1 MRGLAEYAMSG
12 RFQAATVAVLFG
24 MIPGLSIVSGAVVAL
39 VTLRRGLQE
48 GLVIALWAALPA
60 GLQWMLGDVGSM
72 FMLAGVLAA
81 SQLLR
86 TTESWQSVCVL
97 ITMLGLLMQGSL
109 VFQQAYVAQLQE
121 GLSAL
126 MATGVNLQVIENGE
140 VVVASPEQLA
150 SAWLRFYGA
159 SQMLVMISCMLL
171 ARYWQALLYNPGGFQ
186 QEFHNLRFDWRLM
199 LAWLAVLLGGAA
211 GIAPLSSWLPMF
223 CMVPILN
230 ALAVVHKVVAMRKMG
245 TTWLI
250 LAYLLLLI
258 AAPAFILLG
267 FVDGVVDIR
276 KRLSV

>member
-60 GLQWMLGDVGSM
+60 GLQWMLGDVGSV
-72 FMLAGVLAA
+72 FMLLGALAA
-81 SQLLR
+81 GQLLR
-86 TTESWQSVCVL
+86 RTESWQQVCVL
-97 ITMLGLLMQGSL
+97 ITVLGLLSQASL
-109 VFQQAYVAQLQE
+109 VFQQAYVIQMQE
-121 GLSAL
+121 VFTAL
-126 MATGVNLQVIENGE
+126 MANGVSLQVIEGGE
-140 VVVASPEQLA
+140 VVNASPEQLA
-150 SAWLRFYGA
+150 DVVLRFYGA
-159 SQMLVMISCMLL
+159 QQMLVLISCMLL

-199 LAWLAVLLGGAA
+199 LVWLAVILGGVA
-211 GIAPLSSWLPMF
+211 GIPPLSDWLLIF

-230 ALAVVHKVVAMRKMG
+230 ALAVVHKVVAVRKMG

-250 LAYLLLLI
+250 LAYLLLFI
-258 AAPAFILLG
+258 AAPAFVLLG
-267 FVDGVVDIR
+267 FVDSVIDIR
-276 KRLSV
+276 RRVSG